1 MNAPSPQSGK
11 IRWLVSPKYDL
22 CFFIFSCVLTFV
34 FYGIYRIAHH
44 AGFVLNGDAIL
55 ITYFIFTAFF
65 DHPHIFQTFSR
76 THYDK
81 EEFNKRRG
89 TYTWGLAGFV
99 AVGFFVMA
107 MGWERE
113 LIVFAALY
121 GSWHI
126 IRQHYG
132 ILVAY
137 KIINQDQEPVDN
149 WLDQIVFY
157 TGMFACF
164 FNDYADI
171 RGPVV
176 IYQDLRATFPSM
188 PADFGKILW
197 HIVLVLLVV
206 YGARQVWRIGQGKT
220 INLPKLLLMSA
231 ALSTHYFIFFATATP
246 FLIAEALETVYHN
259 VQYQGWIMYYQ
270 KKRFPN
276 IKHVALKRF
285 GISLAYGIT
294 VGVVEIYGLMRMEWA
309 LWLFVPATMLVIF
322 HYYVDGFVWKFS
334 DYPDLRKLLFK
345 PPSTNPT
352 T

>member
-1 MNAPSPQSGK
+1 MNAPPPQSGK

-176 IYQDLRATFPSM
+176 IYQDLEPHSLQCLPTLI
-188 PADFGKILW
+188 GILC
-197 HIVLVLLVV
+197 VVLLVV
-206 YGARQVWRIGQGKT
+206 CGARQVWRIGQGKL
-220 INLPKLLLMSA
+220 IICPNLLLMSA
-231 ALSTHYFIFFATATP
+231 ALS
-246 FLIAEALETVYHN
+246 ALLYILCHSP
-259 VQYQGWIMYYQ
+259 
-270 KKRFPN
+270 FPN
-276 IKHVALKRF
+276 R
-285 GISLAYGIT
+285 
-294 VGVVEIYGLMRMEWA
+294 
-309 LWLFVPATMLVIF
+309 
-322 HYYVDGFVWKFS
+322 
-334 DYPDLRKLLFK
+334 
-345 PPSTNPT
+345 
-352 T
+352 